1 MHGLPSRSPGQTL
14 REREVHVWHVA
25 LDGDFPP
32 AESRA
37 ACLSAAERARSTLFV
52 APLERQRFVMSRI
65 VLRDILAA
73 YSGAAA
79 GEIPIAREPG
89 GRPFIEGTERL
100 YFSLSHS
107 GATALIAVAEMT
119 IGVDVER
126 VRRISRADAV
136 ARRVLHADTVAALES
151 LSVSEREVAFVD
163 AWTQR
168 EAHVKAVG
176 GGMFRTP
183 DELPFDP
190 MQPDDA
196 SVHPTTSR
204 SDGTVW
210 SVARFVPCEGAR
222 AAVVTPGLLRSIRI
236 MDWDDVARGAAKE
249 RG

>member
-1 MHGLPSRSPGQTL
+1 MHGSPSESPRQTL
-14 REREVHVWHVA
+14 REREGHVWHVT
-25 LDGDFPP
+25 LDGDFPSV
-32 AESRA
+32 ESSA
-37 ACLSAAERARSTLFV
+37 ACLSADEHMRSTQFV

-65 VLRDILAA
+65 VLRDILAR
-73 YSGAAA
+73 YYGAGA
-79 GEIPIAREPG
+79 GEIPIGREPG

-107 GATALIAVAEMT
+107 GATALIAVADMT

-126 VRRISRADAV
+126 IRRIARAPAV

-151 LSVSEREVAFVD
+151 LSVSEREAAFVD

-183 DELPFDP
+183 DVLPFDP
-190 MQPDDA
+190 LQPDDG

-210 SVARFVPCEGAR
+210 SVARFVPCVGAR
-222 AAVVTPGLLRSIRI
+222 AAVVTPGLLRGIRI